1 MSQCHLLYVYILSS
15 QSVKKPYLYNKP
27 LDGQAVDR
35 LKVTVTPKTLR
46 GYKQKCIQQGVTEYN
61 DLRGTQCAMW
71 GLTLQRPHQAKLRR
85 LRDQDAIL
93 TNVLRNQFSLRL
105 LQLLFH
111 STTMRSSRPANS
123 L

>member
-71 GLTLQRPHQAKLRR
+71 G
-85 LRDQDAIL
+85 
-93 TNVLRNQFSLRL
+93 
-105 LQLLFH
+105 
-111 STTMRSSRPANS
+111 
-123 L
+123 